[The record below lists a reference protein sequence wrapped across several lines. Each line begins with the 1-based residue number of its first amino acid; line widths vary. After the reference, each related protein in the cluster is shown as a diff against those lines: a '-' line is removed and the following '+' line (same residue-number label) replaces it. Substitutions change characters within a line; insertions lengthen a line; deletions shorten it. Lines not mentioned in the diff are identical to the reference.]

1 MKNITAILIVIVV
14 ITMLTTTAL
23 AAGPWKGRIID
34 IETKEPIEG
43 AVVLAVWERVYR
55 TPAGDNP
62 YFYEAKEVLTDKEG
76 RYEILSYMPIN
87 LLPIISYMRGPEF
100 TIFKPGYE
108 ALRGNFDNALNIF
121 AIGHSTIGYLELG
134 KETINGHIFEV
145 GSKKT
150 KTYPEGLIFSG
161 KACKERIDSLM
172 QYTPFMIGYIFFP
185 LDGAREKIKRL
196 EIPLDCPKDGEPVP
210 SVDQTYN
217 FRNDIE
223 GYINKSFWIVELSKL
238 KTREEREKM
247 ISFPSSIPDD
257 KMPKLIELMNKE
269 AIALG
274 FDPSHLPGGSK

>member
-1 MKNITAILIVIVV
+1 MKNITATLIVIVV
-14 ITMLTTTAL
+14 ITMLTTAAL
-23 AAGPWKGRIID
+23 AAGPWRGKIID
-34 IETKEPIEG
+34 METKEPLEDV
-43 AVVLAVWERVYR
+43 VVLAVWERVYR

-76 RYEILSYMPIN
+76 RFEIPSYRPIN

-100 TIFKPGYE
+100 TIFKPG
-108 ALRGNFDNALNIF
+108 FDNALNIF
-121 AIGHSTIGYLELG
+121 AIGPSTIGYLERG

-150 KTYPEGLIFSG
+150 KTYSEGLIFSG
-161 KACKERIDSLM
+161 EGCKERIDSLK
-172 QYTPFMIGYIFFP
+172 QSTPFTINYIFFP

-196 EIPLDCPKDGEPVP
+196 EIPFDCPKDGEPVP

-238 KTREEREKM
+238 KTREERVRSLHAVETAIDSSAPEEKFRNM
-247 ISFPSSIPDD
+247 LRMVD
-257 KMPKLIELMNKE
+257 IENRN
-269 AIALG
+269 LG
-274 FDPSHLPGGSK
+274 FRK